1 MKIKVVIIVILKL
14 DLGSIRGTTRVTNQK
29 GSTRVNV
36 RIKIIIIIV
45 LKSNSGV
52 DRDKAHVTGQR
63 VIMG

>member
-14 DLGSIRGTTRVTNQK
+14 DLGSTWGTTRVTNQK

-52 DRDKAHVTGQR
+52 DRDKAHVTGQM